1 VNAAPDPYSRA
12 VTAGLAVALAIPAYV
27 AAKTVEFLFLHVISP
42 NANDVIEISDLLLAS
57 AAGVMAYLWL
67 DLKRAREVL
76 PWFERDKV
84 IVDTQ
89 LATAAEIQRRLL
101 PSPPPSS
108 EAVTTAVRFEPAW
121 QIGGDFYDFIRVG
134 RHVLLVVIGD
144 ISGKGIPA
152 AMLLAFARTV
162 LRMGAV
168 RTTDPAEL
176 LELLSNALYEDNQ
189 GSPYATCLIIRVD
202 QPRGTL
208 TYANAGHPPGLI
220 VGASGDRLL
229 DGGGLPAG
237 LFPQTDYISRTLPF
251 AKGDVAVLVT
261 DGVTEADR
269 QARPVAALLGEL
281 VRRMPPHRTPAMVC
295 DAILSQARGGEGPS
309 GIDEWEDDRT
319 VVVFEVNE

>member
-1 VNAAPDPYSRA
+1 
-12 VTAGLAVALAIPAYV
+12 VTAGLAVALAITADVV
-27 AAKTVEFLFLHVISP
+27 ANTIEFLFLHFISP

-57 AAGVMAYLWL
+57 AAGFMAYLWL
-67 DLKRAREVL
+67 DLKRAREFVHRL
-76 PWFERDKV
+76 ERDKV
-84 IVDTQ
+84 IVTTQ

-108 EAVTTAVRFEPAW
+108 GAIATAVRFEPAW

-134 RHVLLVVIGD
+134 RHTMLIVIGD

-162 LRMGAV
+162 LRMGAAQ
-168 RTTDPAEL
+168 TTDPAEL
-176 LELLSNALYEDNQ
+176 LELLSKALYEDTH
-189 GSPYATCLIIRVD
+189 GSPYATCLVVRVD
-202 QPRGTL
+202 QPLGTL

-220 VGASGDRLL
+220 VGASDDRLL

-237 LFPQTDYISRTLPF
+237 LFPNVDYISRTLPF

-269 QARPVAALLGEL
+269 QARPIAALLSDL
-281 VRRMPPHRTPAMVC
+281 VRRMPSSHTPATVC
-295 DAILSQARGGEGPS
+295 EAILDQARQGEGPG
-309 GIDEWEDDRT
+309 GIEEWEDDRT
-319 VVVFEVNE
+319 VVVFEVTE